1 MRKWPW
7 IGKDKLEIGDKL
19 AFRRPGPGALN
30 DDKGYSATPAPNA
43 KSIFLLPIS
52 LYRFAMRSASGRLN
66 SVVFCVI
73 TSLVIYAIYL
83 CLSWAS
89 LGVDQQRL
97 EFHARQAFADGELLK
112 MDKAHY
118 NILFGA
124 HQFNDCLI
132 IDQALSRYG
141 TPLQRTVTPSN
152 DFPDRHL
159 ETCPQLRQ
167 SLNRAGAPGP
177 GSFYHNYVH
186 GHTVLARALLSIA
199 PLRVVREGNRLAI
212 TLVLLA
218 GCYLCCR
225 NMLTRGASAENLF
238 WLVFFITFARWF
250 GLELLAPS
258 LGHAPSDFVF
268 FAYGLTLAAMS
279 FRRCADQRAYVLAAT
294 IFGTLTAIFEFLTG
308 GIPLGL
314 ALTIGGVAVAMPD
327 DDRVAES
334 AIGAGIAFVLAIATV
349 AMAKIASVLTV
360 FGSGA
365 LGPSAGDLLHRLS
378 ASVQGPEAPPI
389 TFAAIMERLIDGL
402 ETMTPGLWL
411 LSFGAICF
419 GVVLGAFA
427 LGKMWQG
434 EKRLRAMLIAGSNG
448 VLVLWV
454 VVFWQ
459 HFYVHAWFMLRI
471 FAWTIA
477 SGAGLFAMALRDGG
491 SRRGLAKTQDSAA

>member
-1 MRKWPW
+1 MR
-7 IGKDKLEIGDKL
+7 
-19 AFRRPGPGALN
+19 
-30 DDKGYSATPAPNA
+30 
-43 KSIFLLPIS
+43 LP
-52 LYRFAMRSASGRLN
+52 SGRLA
-66 SVVFCVI
+66 SAVFCVI

-89 LGVDQQRL
+89 LGVNQQRL
-97 EFHARQAFADGELLK
+97 EFHARQAFAGGELLN

-132 IDQALSRYG
+132 IDQALSRFG

-167 SLNRAGAPGP
+167 SLNGAGVSGP
-177 GSFYHNYVH
+177 GGFYHNYVH
-186 GHTVLARALLSIA
+186 GHTVLARVLLSIA
-199 PLRVVREGNRLAI
+199 PLRMVREGNRLAI
-212 TLVLLA
+212 TILLLA

-225 NMLTRGASAENLF
+225 NMLTRSASAENLF
-238 WLVFFITFARWF
+238 WLVFFIAFARWF

-258 LGHAPSDFVF
+258 LGHAPADFVF
-268 FAYGLTLAAMS
+268 FAYGLALAAMS
-279 FRRCADQRAYVLAAT
+279 FRRCASLRAYMLVAT
-294 IFGTLTAIFEFLTG
+294 IFGALTAIFEFLTG

-334 AIGAGIAFVLAIATV
+334 TAGAAIAFLLAVATV
-349 AMAKIASVLTV
+349 AAAKIVSVLVV

-365 LGPSAGDLLHRLS
+365 LGPSTGDLLHRMS

-389 TFAAIMERLIDGL
+389 TFAAIMERMIDGW

-419 GVVLGAFA
+419 GIVLGAFA
-427 LGKMWQG
+427 LGKMWHG
-434 EKRLRAMLIAGSNG
+434 EKRLRALLIAGSNC
-448 VLVLWV
+448 VLILWV

-459 HFYVHAWFMLRI
+459 HFYVHAWFMMRI

-477 SGAGLFAMALRDGG
+477 SGAGLFAMALHDAG
-491 SRRGLAKTQDSAA
+491 SRRSLPNMQGAAA